1 MFAEQLAEAG
11 SRLLAAVL
19 EAARLQLDK
28 PAERS
33 VAQQRRDTLQALM
46 AHGEEWADRLSEMLR
61 DAAVADRPSTGTG
74 ALVASMQGH
83 TQKLMLVDD
92 ETVQKE
98 IFISRLSQ
106 AIVDLAVWE
115 FNDLNTRVAALEG
128 LDELA
133 DHDLFRPQQLAK
145 IVVRS
150 FIDSDFGPDAWAGVE
165 NVMKAEISAL
175 ATEAYHE
182 ANRFLVEKGVLPDV
196 NLRTLIRRSVDR
208 TPVVAS
214 RQMPLED
221 FNNTGSGGAST
232 GSGGTQFAPTTYSG
246 PGAYGGG
253 QGGPGGGQGNHRG
266 GQAGYGG
273 QGGQGGQGG
282 GQAGYGGQG
291 GGHGGY
297 GGQGGQGG
305 GSQDGYG
312 GQGGS
317 GQGGHA
323 GGQGGGGPGGYG
335 GGQGG
340 GSQGGYGGQGGQ
352 GGQGGGQGGYGG
364 GQAGGGQGG
373 YGGGPGGSGPGG
385 YGGGQ
390 GGGQGGYAPGQAGG
404 NGGGAGGATGY
415 AGGGGQGGQAAGGPG
430 GGPAGPGGSGTGDFM
445 RNTTLHP
452 MGDAASAGGAPGGAG
467 PGAPNVGISVTG
479 NVKAPNGVGGGGSGG
494 GAFVSQQ
501 QVQVDA
507 TLRRFGRTMERHV
520 QGFMNTQRF
529 SMPSAEITGAIAQ
542 AQQVF
547 VQHVEARQ
555 NEGSVLAPT
564 EMIEALRQQKQEL
577 KSTASTQEERATIEV
592 VALLFQSILTEDR
605 IPSAVRVWFARL
617 QMPTLRVAM
626 AEPDFFSSAQHPAR
640 RLIDRMGACVM
651 GFDAAPQGA
660 GPELEGEV
668 ARVVQ
673 VVEAFPETG
682 RKVFQTVLV
691 EFERF
696 VERFFRDQNET
707 TKKGVSLASQVEQR
721 ETLAI
726 QYTIELRKLL
736 DGVPVQDGV
745 REFMFQVWADV
756 LATTA
761 MRHGLQ
767 SDETR
772 VVREAALEL
781 VWIASAKTTRE
792 ERAEVIRRLGPLLA
806 ALRQGMLAGGL
817 PPERQETSL
826 RALNVALTAAFAART
841 ASIDPDQFGR
851 LKTRLEALDEILPD
865 ADFEIDDSFALDL
878 SGHESDE
885 LEIVAEGGATPAAS
899 ALAAA
904 DEMMVGAWYMLDYR
918 DRQEAVQLAW
928 QGMRKQLSL
937 FVSAS
942 GRCVLFQ
949 RRRLAAFLQAQLLVP
964 AQDESLTIAATRS
977 AIEKIN
983 ADPDRLK

>member
-11 SRLLAAVL
+11 PRLLSAVL

-46 AHGEEWADRLSEMLR
+46 THGEEWIDRQGEMLR

-106 AIVDLAVWE
+106 AITDQAVWE
-115 FNDLNTRVAALEG
+115 FNDLSTRVAALEG

-133 DHDLFRPQQLAK
+133 DHDLFRPQQIAK

-150 FIDSDFGPDAWAGVE
+150 FIDSDFGPDAWSGVE
-165 NVMKAEISAL
+165 SVVKVELAAL
-175 ATEAYHE
+175 ATEGYHE
-182 ANRFLVEKGVLPDV
+182 ANRFLIEKGVLPDV

-208 TPVVAS
+208 APVVAS

-221 FNNTGSGGAST
+221 FRNTSSGGTST
-232 GSGGTQFAPTTYSG
+232 GSGGTQFAPT
-246 PGAYGGG
+246 AYG
-253 QGGPGGGQGNHRG
+253 
-266 GQAGYGG
+266 
-273 QGGQGGQGG
+273 
-282 GQAGYGGQG
+282 
-291 GGHGGY
+291 
-297 GGQGGQGG
+297 
-305 GSQDGYG
+305 
-312 GQGGS
+312 
-317 GQGGHA
+317 
-323 GGQGGGGPGGYG
+323 
-335 GGQGG
+335 
-340 GSQGGYGGQGGQ
+340 
-352 GGQGGGQGGYGG
+352 
-364 GQAGGGQGG
+364 
-373 YGGGPGGSGPGG
+373 GPGG

-390 GGGQGGYAPGQAGG
+390 GGGQGGQGGYGGGQGGHGSSQGGQGGYAGGQGGYGGGQGGYGGGQGGGQGSGGQGGYGGGQGGGYGGGPGGGGQGGYGGGQGGYSGGQGGGGQGGYGGGQGSGGPGGHGGGQGGGGQGGYGPGQPGG

-415 AGGGGQGGQAAGGPG
+415 AGGNGQGGQGGGNGGPGG
-430 GGPAGPGGSGTGDFM
+430 GGPAGPGGGSMADFM

-452 MGDAASAGGAPGGAG
+452 MGDGGGAGGTPGGGGG

-479 NVKAPNGVGGGGSGG
+479 NVKAPNGGGSGG
-494 GAFVSQQ
+494 GAFVSPQ

-547 VQHVEARQ
+547 VQRVEARQ

-564 EMIEALRQQKQEL
+564 EMIEALQKQKQEL

-696 VERFFRDQNET
+696 VEKFFRDQNET

-767 SDETR
+767 SVETR

-841 ASIDPDQFGR
+841 ATIDPDQFGR

-885 LEIVAEGGATPAAS
+885 LEIVAEGGATPAAG
-899 ALAAA
+899 ALAAT
-904 DEMMVGAWYMLDYR
+904 DEMLVGAWYMLDYR

>member
-1 MFAEQLAEAG
+1 MLEGQSSPDIARKARQMFAEQLADAG
-11 SRLLAAVL
+11 PRLLNAVL
-19 EAARLQLDK
+19 EAARLLLDK

-46 AHGEEWADRLSEMLR
+46 THGEEWIERLGESLR
-61 DAAVADRPSTGTG
+61 DACVADRSTTVTG

-115 FNDLNTRVAALEG
+115 LNDLGTRIAALEG
-128 LDELA
+128 LEEMA

-145 IVVRS
+145 IIVRS
-150 FIDSDFGPDAWAGVE
+150 FIDSDFGPDSWAGVE
-165 NVMKAEISAL
+165 PTLKVEIGAL

-182 ANRFLVEKGVLPDV
+182 ANRFLIEKGVLPEV

-208 TPVVAS
+208 APVVGS
-214 RQMPLED
+214 RPMGLDE
-221 FNNTGSGGAST
+221 FRNTSGGGGTST
-232 GSGGTQFAPTTYSG
+232 GSGGTTFAPTAYSG
-246 PGAYGGG
+246 SGYGGHGQGGGGGGGGG
-253 QGGPGGGQGNHRG
+253 QG
-266 GQAGYGG
+266 
-273 QGGQGGQGG
+273 QGGQVGHE
-282 GQAGYGGQG
+282 GQG
-291 GGHGGY
+291 GGHGGAA
-297 GGQGGQGG
+297 GA
-305 GSQDGYG
+305 
-312 GQGGS
+312 GS
-317 GQGGHA
+317 GTG
-323 GGQGGGGPGGYG
+323 
-335 GGQGG
+335 
-340 GSQGGYGGQGGQ
+340 
-352 GGQGGGQGGYGG
+352 
-364 GQAGGGQGG
+364 
-373 YGGGPGGSGPGG
+373 
-385 YGGGQ
+385 
-390 GGGQGGYAPGQAGG
+390 GG
-404 NGGGAGGATGY
+404 NGGG
-415 AGGGGQGGQAAGGPG
+415 GGGGG
-430 GGPAGPGGSGTGDFM
+430 GGGMADFM

-452 MGDAASAGGAPGGAG
+452 MGEGGGASAGGGGPGGPAG
-467 PGAPNVGISVTG
+467 TGADGGRAEGKGQAGNGQFSSPGS
-479 NVKAPNGVGGGGSGG
+479 
-494 GAFVSQQ
+494 
-501 QVQVDA
+501 VQVDA

-520 QGFMNTQRF
+520 QGFMNTQRIAA
-529 SMPSAEITGAIAQ
+529 PSGEMTGALASAQ
-542 AQQVF
+542 RVF
-547 VQHVEARQ
+547 VERVEARR
-555 NEGSVLAPT
+555 NEGSSLAPA
-564 EMIEALRQQKQEL
+564 EMVDALRQQKQAL
-577 KSTASTQEERATIEV
+577 KSVASTQEERATIEV

-605 IPSAVRVWFARL
+605 IPTSVRVWFARL

-626 AEPDFFSSAQHPAR
+626 SEPDFFSSAQHPAR

-696 VERFFRDQNET
+696 IERYFRDQNET

-745 REFMFQVWADV
+745 REFLFQVWADV

-761 MRHGLQ
+761 MRHGPQ
-767 SDETR
+767 SEETR
-772 VVREAALEL
+772 SVRDSALEL

-826 RALNVALTAAFAART
+826 RALNISLTAAFAARS
-841 ASIDPDQFGR
+841 AAIDSEQLSR
-851 LKTRLEALDEILPD
+851 LKQRLEALDEILPD

-885 LEIVAEGGATPAAS
+885 LEIVAEGGMTPSAG

-904 DEMMVGAWYMLDYR
+904 DEMLVGAWYMLEYR

-937 FVSAS
+937 FVSGR

-949 RRRLAAFLQAQLLVP
+949 RRRLAAFLQAQLLTP

>member
-11 SRLLAAVL
+11 PRLLAAVL
-19 EAARLQLDK
+19 EAARLLLDK

-46 AHGEEWADRLSEMLR
+46 SHGEEWIERQGEMLR
-61 DAAVADRPSTGTG
+61 DAAVADRPSTSTG
-74 ALVASMQGH
+74 ALLASMQGH
-83 TQKLMLVDD
+83 SQKLMLVDD

-106 AIVDLAVWE
+106 AIVDVAVWE
-115 FNDLNTRVAALEG
+115 LNDLKTRIAALEG
-128 LDELA
+128 LDELV
-133 DHDLFRPQQLAK
+133 DHDLFRPQQLSK

-150 FIDSDFGPDAWAGVE
+150 FIDSDFGPDAWSGVE
-165 NVMKAEISAL
+165 SAMKLEISAL

-208 TPVVAS
+208 APVVAS
-214 RQMPLED
+214 RQVPLED
-221 FNNTGSGGAST
+221 FHNSQDGATST
-232 GSGGTQFAPTTYSG
+232 GSGGTQFAPTTY
-246 PGAYGGG
+246 G
-253 QGGPGGGQGNHRG
+253 QGGHQ
-266 GQAGYGG
+266 
-273 QGGQGGQGG
+273 QGGQGGRGG
-282 GQAGYGGQG
+282 GQT
-291 GGHGGY
+291 
-297 GGQGGQGG
+297 
-305 GSQDGYG
+305 
-312 GQGGS
+312 
-317 GQGGHA
+317 
-323 GGQGGGGPGGYG
+323 GYG
-335 GGQGG
+335 GGQ
-340 GSQGGYGGQGGQ
+340 
-352 GGQGGGQGGYGG
+352 GGQGGYGG
-364 GQAGGGQGG
+364 GQ
-373 YGGGPGGSGPGG
+373 P
-385 YGGGQ
+385 
-390 GGGQGGYAPGQAGG
+390 GG
-404 NGGGAGGATGY
+404 NGGG
-415 AGGGGQGGQAAGGPG
+415 GGGHGGGNDQGGGPGMG
-430 GGPAGPGGSGTGDFM
+430 GGPAGNGAHGGGSGGDFM
-445 RNTTLHP
+445 RNTSQQP
-452 MGDAASAGGAPGGAG
+452 MGEGGGPGGPAAPNLGISAAGNARAPGG
-467 PGAPNVGISVTG
+467 
-479 NVKAPNGVGGGGSGG
+479 GGGGGQFASP
-494 GAFVSQQ
+494 Q

-529 SMPSAEITGAIAQ
+529 TMPSAEITGAIAV

-547 VQHVEARQ
+547 VERVEARR
-555 NEGSVLAPT
+555 NEGSALAPA
-564 EMIEALRQQKQEL
+564 EMVDALREQKQAI
-577 KSTASTQEERATIEV
+577 KNTANTQEERATIEV
-592 VALLFQSILTEDR
+592 VALLFASILTEDR

-696 VERFFRDQNET
+696 VEKFFREQNET

-736 DGVPVQDGV
+736 DGVPVQEGV
-745 REFMFQVWADV
+745 REFLFQVWADV

-767 SDETR
+767 SGETR

-806 ALRQGMLAGGL
+806 SLRQGMLAGGL

-826 RALNVALTAAFAART
+826 RSLNIALTAAFAARS
-841 ASIDPDQFGR
+841 AAIDPDQFGR
-851 LKTRLEALDEILPD
+851 LKQRLEALDEILPD

-885 LEIVAEGGATPAAS
+885 LEIVGEGGATPSAG
-899 ALAAA
+899 ALAAT
-904 DEMMVGAWYMLDYR
+904 DEMLVGGWYMLEYR

-937 FVSAS
+937 FVSS
-942 GRCVLFQ
+942 GGRCVLFQ

>member
-1 MFAEQLAEAG
+1 MVEGKSSPDIARKARSVFAEQLAEAG
-11 SRLLAAVL
+11 PRLLSAVL
-19 EAARLQLDK
+19 EAARAQLDK

-33 VAQQRRDTLQALM
+33 VAQQRRDTMQALM
-46 AHGEEWADRLSEMLR
+46 THGEEWVDRQGEMLR

-106 AIVDLAVWE
+106 AIIDVAVWE

-128 LDELA
+128 LDELS
-133 DHDLFRPQQLAK
+133 DHDLFRPQQIAK

-165 NVMKAEISAL
+165 SVVKVELGAL
-175 ATEAYHE
+175 ATECYHE
-182 ANRFLVEKGVLPDV
+182 ANRFLIEKGVLPDV

-208 TPVVAS
+208 APVVAS

-221 FNNTGSGGAST
+221 FRNTSSGGAST
-232 GSGGTQFAPTTYSG
+232 GSGGTQFAPTTY
-246 PGAYGGG
+246 
-253 QGGPGGGQGNHRG
+253 GGPGGHG
-266 GQAGYGG
+266 
-273 QGGQGGQGG
+273 GGQGG
-282 GQAGYGGQG
+282 GQQGGQGAYGPGQG
-291 GGHGGY
+291 GGHGGQG
-297 GGQGGQGG
+297 GGQGGYAGG
-305 GSQDGYG
+305 QSGYGG
-312 GQGGS
+312 GQGGY
-317 GQGGHA
+317 A

-340 GSQGGYGGQGGQ
+340 QGGYGGGQ
-352 GGQGGGQGGYGG
+352 GAGGQGGYGG
-364 GQAGGGQGG
+364 GQGGGGQGG
-373 YGGGPGGSGPGG
+373 YG
-385 YGGGQ
+385 
-390 GGGQGGYAPGQAGG
+390 PGQAGG

-415 AGGGGQGGQAAGGPG
+415 AGGNGQGGQTGGNGQGGQGGGNGGPG
-430 GGPAGPGGSGTGDFM
+430 GGPASPGGGSMADFM

-452 MGDAASAGGAPGGAG
+452 MGDAGGTGGAPGGGG

-479 NVKAPNGVGGGGSGG
+479 NVKAPNGAGGAGG

-792 ERAEVIRRLGPLLA
+792 ERGEVIRRLGPLLA
-806 ALRQGMLAGGL
+806 ALRSGMLAGGL

-841 ASIDPDQFGR
+841 ASIDPEQFDR

-899 ALAAA
+899 ALAAT
-904 DEMMVGAWYMLDYR
+904 DEMLVGAWYMLDYR